1 MHRRDML
8 RGIGLTALLTTQSFA
23 DVATRPIG
31 KSKLPDELW
40 RWDAADLAAA
50 IRKKHISSREVVM
63 SCLGRL
69 ESVNSKINAVVDF
82 SADEALAAADDAD
95 RALRS
100 HAAPD
105 VLHGVPVT
113 SKIMTDQRGHAT
125 SYGAVALK
133 NSIARED
140 STSVNNLRSAGAVM
154 LGRTNSS
161 TFGTRWFTDN
171 DLYGRTLNPWNAS
184 VTPGGSSGGAAA
196 SVAVGITPLAQCTD
210 GMGSVRIPAYA
221 CGVTGIRPSFG
232 RVAGINP
239 SAAARPRG
247 ISTELIDVDGLIA
260 RRVSDLRLG
269 LSVTARGDIRDP
281 WWVPVRSFPKTRGPI
296 RVALFDH
303 ADGITVDP
311 AVASGLTR
319 AADALTQAGYSVESV
334 IPPRYAE
341 ITPLLFSMVFNEN
354 REHRAAQVQQYG
366 DERSKKAMAAFSAM
380 TPPLD
385 LPGFSNALGRRE
397 QILVEWKKFLRTY
410 PLIVMS
416 PCWARPFAQDFDM
429 QGQEQFAA
437 MVNSLGPT
445 FCASLLG
452 LPSVAVP
459 TGVIDGLP
467 TGVEIVGDQFREDMC
482 LDAGE
487 IVEAAIVMPTPIDP
501 HA

>member
-8 RGIGLTALLTTQSFA
+8 RGIGLTALFAAQS
-23 DVATRPIG
+23 VAEVAAKPIAH
-31 KSKLPDELW
+31 SKLPDELW
-40 RWDAADLAAA
+40 RWDAVDLAAA
-50 IRKKHISSREVVM
+50 IRKKHISSREVVT
-63 SCLGRL
+63 SCLTRL
-69 ESVNSKINAVVDF
+69 ESVNSKINAVVEY
-82 SADEALAAADDAD
+82 STDEVFAAADDAD
-95 RALRS
+95 RALRN
-100 HAAPD
+100 HATPD

-133 NSIARED
+133 NSIAKED
-140 STSVNNLRSAGAVM
+140 GTSVNNLRNAGAVM
-154 LGRTNSS
+154 FARTNSS

-171 DLYGRTLNPWNAS
+171 DLYGRTLNPWNAG

-221 CGVTGIRPSFG
+221 CGVAGIRPSFG
-232 RVAGINP
+232 RVAGVNP

-247 ISTELIDVDGLIA
+247 ISTELIDVDGLVA
-260 RRVSDLRLG
+260 RRVRDLRLALG
-269 LSVTARGDIRDP
+269 VTARGDIRDP
-281 WWVPVRSFPKTRGPI
+281 WWVPARSFPKTREPI
-296 RVALFDH
+296 RVALFNH
-303 ADGITVDP
+303 ADGVTADP
-311 AVASGLTR
+311 AVAAGLQR

-334 IPPRYAE
+334 PPPRYAE

-366 DERSKKAMAAFSAM
+366 DDRSKKAMAAFTAM

-410 PLIVMS
+410 PLILMS
-416 PCWARPFAQDFDM
+416 PSWARPFPQDFDM
-429 QGQEQFAA
+429 GGQEQFAA
-437 MVNSLGPT
+437 MIASLGPT
-445 FCASLLG
+445 LCASLLG

-467 TGVEIVGDQFREDMC
+467 TGIEIVGDQFREDMC
-482 LDAGE
+482 FDAGE
-487 IVEAAIVMPTPIDP
+487 IIEASVNMPTPIDP
-501 HA
+501 RA